1 MIEIPLRLRHRV
13 RDANFSPT
21 FHRYSADVGSTRG
34 VYISTCNSVTTTYT
48 TWWFSAALLNPH
60 TFTTRFH
67 EQIHLGFPARAM
79 AFLLSVTSCTVASF
93 CGASFRQVYHESYNQ
108 LLGKYSDFSIQD
120 NMGYRVKKKKK
131 NPSWLPWLRC
141 KLSRLLTLD
150 ISVLSG
156 TVLRKRPEVRFL
168 SLAIILT
175 AFTSSCQNY
184 RTRATLFQ

>member
-21 FHRYSADVGSTRG
+21 FHRYSADVGSARG

-131 NPSWLPWLRC
+131 QPIVTSMTEMQTEQTAYFGYFCANRDCVEKTTRSALPLIGYHFNC
-141 KLSRLLTLD
+141 LYL
-150 ISVLSG
+150 
-156 TVLRKRPEVRFL
+156 FL
-168 SLAIILT
+168 SEL
-175 AFTSSCQNY
+175 
-184 RTRATLFQ
+184 

>member
-21 FHRYSADVGSTRG
+21 FHRYSADVGSARG

-131 NPSWLPWLRC
+131 THRDFHDWDANWADCLLWIFLCYPGLCWENDQKCASSHWL
-141 KLSRLLTLD
+141 S
-150 ISVLSG
+150 
-156 TVLRKRPEVRFL
+156 F
-168 SLAIILT
+168 
-175 AFTSSCQNY
+175 
-184 RTRATLFQ
+184 